1 MLRFWYN
8 QFMKLSLAVSKFI
21 NADIEY
27 NLAKIKDKDIPVP
40 EFEIKVKDKKE
51 KDDKLDIKKIN
62 KLLEDPKM
70 VELLKALT
78 KNL

>member
-1 MLRFWYN
+1 
-8 QFMKLSLAVSKFI
+8 MKLSLAVSKFI

-62 KLLEDPKM
+62 KLLEDTKM